1 MGWCV
6 CILHMVDSKKVV
18 WGGVMRILTRTEFV
32 SRKYLLYRGYLYC
45 EDLKLTQEEKE
56 NLKANLGICEK
67 MMKNYYG
74 VLQ

>member
-1 MGWCV
+1 
-6 CILHMVDSKKVV
+6 
-18 WGGVMRILTRTEFV
+18 MRILTRTESI
-32 SRKYLLYRGYLYC
+32 SRKYLLYCGYLYC
-45 EDLKLTQEEKE
+45 EDLELTQEEKE